1 MTEMN
6 NTIVGS
12 GADLSGVDFE
22 DLVAEMIRR
31 CGDSPER
38 EGMMKTPERVAKAM
52 AFLTKGYTESPEA
65 VVGDAIFSENHQSMV
80 LVKDIEIYSLC
91 EHHMLPFFGKAHVAY
106 IPNGNVMGLSKVA
119 RLVEVYARRFQVQE
133 RLTEQVAQAVWET
146 TNPQGVAVIIQA
158 RHFCMC
164 YRGVRQSKA
173 WTTTSKLHGV
183 FLQDP
188 AARME
193 LFTLI
198 GSNPGRD

>member
-1 MTEMN
+1 MTYQ
-6 NTIVGS
+6 S
-12 GADLSGVDFE
+12 GADLSDVDFE

-31 CGDSPER
+31 CGDTPDR

-52 AFLTKGYTESPEA
+52 AFLTKGYGESPTA

-80 LVKDIEIYSLC
+80 LVKDIELYSLC

-146 TNPQGVAVIIQA
+146 TNPQGVAVIIEA
-158 RHFCMC
+158 HHLCMMM
-164 YRGVRQSKA
+164 RGVQKQNSK
-173 WTTTSKLHGV
+173 TLTSAMRGI
-183 FLQDP
+183 FLQDH
-188 AARME
+188 R
-193 LFTLI
+193 T
-198 GSNPGRD
+198 RDEFMRLVTSTHPPLG

>member
-65 VVGDAIFSENHQSMV
+65 VVGDAIFCQRDVCQQILDSGGDYFIA
-80 LVKDIEIYSLC
+80 VK
-91 EHHMLPFFGKAHVAY
+91 K
-106 IPNGNVMGLSKVA
+106 N
-119 RLVEVYARRFQVQE
+119 QE
-133 RLTEQVAQAVWET
+133 RLFRDIRSEFAAKDAAFS
-146 TNPQGVAVIIQA
+146 P
-158 RHFCMC
+158 
-164 YRGVRQSKA
+164 
-173 WTTTSKLHGV
+173 
-183 FLQDP
+183 LQTAP
-188 AARME
+188 TPTR
-193 LFTLI
+193 T
-198 GSNPGRD
+198 